1 MTKIGLRNF
10 WFQVHKWIG
19 LILAILIIPLCVT
32 GAALVWDEA
41 LDHGLNPQ
49 RYAVS
54 GEQVLDPQLYVQA
67 AKAALKPGDRIQS
80 ITLPNG
86 DGPVVV
92 AATPASAKPQAG
104 PPSRV
109 TIWLDPPTARVLD
122 KAGSN
127 SGLIRAMHMIHGS
140 MMIPIWGR
148 SIVGWLG
155 VFMLFSCFTGI
166 WLWWPTVGKWVRGL
180 RWRRHRNLD
189 TNLHHLFGFWIA
201 LPLFVLSLT
210 GAWIS
215 FPQVFG
221 GGQQRGAGPDRAA
234 LAKAKPLE
242 APRTNLDTAIANAQA
257 ALPGDVAT
265 IAWPTDLKPEW
276 TVTIRAGAG
285 RQVKVDDATGV
296 AKAPPAPKEDTARLM
311 RRIHDGTRMG
321 LLWQTI
327 LFLAGV
333 LPAILAITGVIM
345 WWRARGWKAE
355 LKAKRKVKAA
365 S

>member
-242 APRTNLDTAIANAQA
+242 APRTNLDTAIARARA

-276 TVTIRAGAG
+276 TVTIGAGAG
-285 RQVKVDDATGV
+285 RQVKVDDATGA
-296 AKAPPAPKEDTARLM
+296 AKALAPPKEDTARLM

-327 LFLAGV
+327 LFLAGL

-355 LKAKRKVKAA
+355 LKAKRKAKAA
-365 S
+365 A